1 MGLGKINIKSQSSRA
16 NESPTNANYR
26 GAGLSQ
32 MAYSIENK
40 QKHLCN
46 EELSLHV
53 LDIIRSIM
61 KASETGKNEVISTS
75 CNKPEPFS
83 QEQIKKLFLS
93 YIMNIII

>member
-1 MGLGKINIKSQSSRA
+1 
-16 NESPTNANYR
+16 
-26 GAGLSQ
+26 

-75 CNKPEPFS
+75 CGKPESLS
-83 QEQIKKLFLS
+83 QKQIKFTWLVL
-93 YIMNIII
+93 